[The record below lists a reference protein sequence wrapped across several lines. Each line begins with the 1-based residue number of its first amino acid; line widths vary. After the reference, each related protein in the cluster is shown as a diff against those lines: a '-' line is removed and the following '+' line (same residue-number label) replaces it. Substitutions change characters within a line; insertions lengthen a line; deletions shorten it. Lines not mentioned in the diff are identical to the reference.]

1 MEFSGLLEKIRRRK
15 RENAEKEGKKKK
27 KNGIMDISLNFT
39 LHILEKSFC
48 QTFS

>member
-27 KNGIMDISLNFT
+27 KEWHYGY
-39 LHILEKSFC
+39 
-48 QTFS
+48 FS